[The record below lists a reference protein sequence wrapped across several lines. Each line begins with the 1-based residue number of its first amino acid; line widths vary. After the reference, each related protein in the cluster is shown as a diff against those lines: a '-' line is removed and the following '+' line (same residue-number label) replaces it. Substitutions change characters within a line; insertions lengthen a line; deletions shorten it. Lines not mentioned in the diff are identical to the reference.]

1 MAPDHIDAGGGGA
14 LISSC
19 LNVNEAKNLIEKM
32 VFNQG
37 WSDERLQSHKQGMH
51 TVKEVDMLVAKMDL
65 RIKLPEDRARGEM
78 NAQEF
83 VKPWTLAWRAR

>member
-51 TVKEVDMLVAKMDL
+51 IVNVTT
-65 RIKLPEDRARGEM
+65 RI
-78 NAQEF
+78 F
-83 VKPWTLAWRAR
+83 VQPKNTNFLKFSCNVCSI